1 MSGDDGEAV
10 LEFLCHVGQ
19 CRVRRAGVPI
29 REGSYARDRHVST
42 GVKRRRQAASGAIVM
57 AGAWRVGYGY
67 QSAALAAMKAM
78 TAADDVATRIQSVL
92 RICVALS
99 EVRGPEP
106 KPRASIDSASWI
118 DPSTL
123 VSTTGTTTSAQ
134 ERGPLGRQPRSRCAS
149 LTWTKDEATEGTRLS
164 EAAIAAPVRE
174 RAEGS
179 ASITSC
185 EASIKEKGAAAAMAA
200 ETVMP
205 PLTPAARGRGRVRSF
220 CLLRLGRGGGRGR
233 GLVGDVAPPQRVLVV
248 KHHFRVCITGWGHGP
263 GPAGLDEHGPVGS
276 ARGKAFVVLRG
287 LVVDRADGLA
297 EAEGLGLKSDAGLV
311 HQRLTVDSVA
321 GKADALLQRGARA
334 VLDHDVCAM
343 QGACVDT

>member
-1 MSGDDGEAV
+1 
-10 LEFLCHVGQ
+10 
-19 CRVRRAGVPI
+19 
-29 REGSYARDRHVST
+29 
-42 GVKRRRQAASGAIVM
+42 M

-179 ASITSC
+179 ASSTSC
-185 EASIKEKGAAAAMAA
+185 EARVKEKGAAAPERARRRCRAN
-200 ETVMP
+200 
-205 PLTPAARGRGRVRSF
+205 PA
-220 CLLRLGRGGGRGR
+220 RLCG
-233 GLVGDVAPPQRVLVV
+233 
-248 KHHFRVCITGWGHGP
+248 
-263 GPAGLDEHGPVGS
+263 
-276 ARGKAFVVLRG
+276 
-287 LVVDRADGLA
+287 
-297 EAEGLGLKSDAGLV
+297 EASPLGLHNRFGPPS
-311 HQRLTVDSVA
+311 RS
-321 GKADALLQRGARA
+321 RRPR
-334 VLDHDVCAM
+334 
-343 QGACVDT
+343 